1 MASQSLKLID
11 QNLEGLFNCAYFHGE
26 LSREDATEIL
36 NEAVANDGESDLKMI
51 YYLETDPWGHD
62 IGKKR
67 FAIMQAIRIKGPDDI
82 QPEFLFTAS
91 PLLILSVLKTDW
103 NSTFGI
109 IREGDVVRK
118 NPFSLEVLAA
128 VKVASSGFNLETQG
142 LPRRI
147 EEEVKKYQDLN
158 ERIKSGW
165 MDR

>member
-11 QNLEGLFNCAYFHGE
+11 QNVEGLFNCTYFHGE
-26 LSREDATEIL
+26 QSREDATEIL
-36 NEAVANDGESDLKMI
+36 NEAVANDGESEVKMI

-67 FAIMQAIRIKGPDDI
+67 FAIMQAMRIKGPDDI
-82 QPEFLFTAS
+82 QPDFLFTG
-91 PLLILSVLKTDW
+91 ILKMDW
-103 NSTFGI
+103 NSTWNHSRGWC
-109 IREGDVVRK
+109 VVRK

-158 ERIKSGW
+158 ERIKRIHIL
-165 MDR
+165 DI

>member
-1 MASQSLKLID
+1 MASQPLKLIV
-11 QNLEGLFNCAYFHGE
+11 QNIEGLFNCDYFHGE

-36 NEAVANDGESDLKMI
+36 NEAVANDGESEVKMI

-67 FAIMQAIRIKGPDDI
+67 FAIMKAIRIKGPDDI
-82 QPEFLFTAS
+82 QPEFLFTA
-91 PLLILSVLKTDW
+91 ILKTDW
-103 NSTFGI
+103 KMHKTQWRSTFGI

-158 ERIKSGW
+158 ERIKSFQY
-165 MDR
+165 